1 MKDIYAI
8 RCLLEG
14 LWARWATENISAEQM
29 EEMEENVYLSAFHA
43 GKGHAQ
49 QLTELDNRF
58 HEIMYEASGSK
69 MLEHVLRE
77 FHEYVLRVRK
87 QTLSDDTRSIQSN
100 EEHRRIMEAIRDKNA
115 DLAEQLANAHIKNA
129 YSNMVKSGL
138 YEAYKEPEN
147 T

>member
-1 MKDIYAI
+1 
-8 RCLLEG
+8 
-14 LWARWATENISAEQM
+14 M

-43 GKGHAQ
+43 GKGHAE
-49 QLTELDNRF
+49 QLAELDNRF

-87 QTLSDDTRSIQSN
+87 KTLSDGARSVQSN

-115 DLAEQLANAHIKNA
+115 ELAEQLANAHIRNA

-138 YEAYKEPEN
+138 YEAYQEPEN